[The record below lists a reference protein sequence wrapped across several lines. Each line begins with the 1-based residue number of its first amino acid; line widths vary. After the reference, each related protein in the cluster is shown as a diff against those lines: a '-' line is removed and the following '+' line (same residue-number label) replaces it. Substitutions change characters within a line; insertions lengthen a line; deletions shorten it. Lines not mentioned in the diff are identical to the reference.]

1 MIDLVYNSTSFML
14 KVIDAILKTNIRLHG
29 EEHLK
34 KSAPTLFVANHF
46 TRFETLI
53 MPYVINARSDRKIRS
68 LADRSLFIGL
78 LGTYLKHSGALSTAD
93 VDRNDI
99 IIGDLMCGR
108 NNWIIYPE
116 GFMLKNK
123 KVTMKEGEFFTDIP
137 RHRGPV
143 FSGAA
148 LMVLEAES
156 RKKSFKAAQKE
167 QDSTKL
173 DFLRAKFF
181 FGCDEESVYQSTHIT
196 PVNITYYPL
205 RPGHNALMNLA
216 DLLAGEDAS
225 RQTLEEIEIE
235 GNLMNSAEIHVR
247 FCTPID
253 ITHYTLDLDLSDKD
267 VAKKIRHRLTTD
279 FMEVIYQNVLVTID
293 HLFSV
298 ILEKH
303 ARSEIR
309 KEYLKKLLYL
319 LSCRIYDAGIYHCH
333 ESIREPLLH
342 LFTDEGYPPYED
354 ILFLALKQ
362 NVLIETGDKSYQI
375 NHRQYRDDSDFHRV
389 RLTNTLRVIYNEVA
403 LLKDLHQ
410 NADEILALDPKQ
422 LTLDLFYT
430 IFRRDLAIYHEDYK
444 QFYSVMYSK
453 AREVGEPFL
462 LYDET
467 FTTGIVFAHGLKSTP
482 SEIREIC
489 EHLHQKG
496 FNVYGVRLKGHGTL
510 AQELRDVEYTE
521 WLESF
526 NRGYAA
532 IRQVCKKIY
541 LGGFSTGGLVA
552 LLSAAKKQYP
562 VEGVVCIN
570 SALELRDIR
579 INYVV
584 PTLHAVNDFLSLF
597 NADVNY
603 IEHESEYPELNYSR
617 LYISTL
623 AQLRTLM
630 QVTKKALPQIDAPLL
645 VIQGD
650 SDPVIDAQ
658 SAEIIME
665 NIASKHKELY
675 MPLRNSHVIIKGEG
689 SEEIYK
695 RVVEFMNKKK
705 SGTS

>member
-34 KSAPTLFVANHF
+34 KNAPTLFVANHF

-53 MPYVINARSDRKIRS
+53 MPYVIDARSNRKIRS

-93 VDRNDI
+93 ADRNDI

-123 KVTMKEGEFFTDIP
+123 KVTMNEGEFFTDIP
-137 RHRGPV
+137 RHRGAV

-148 LMVLEAES
+148 LMALEAED

-167 QDSTKL
+167 QDHTKL

-181 FGCDEESVYQSTHIT
+181 FGCNEESVYQSTHIT

-216 DLLAGEDAS
+216 GLLAGEDAS
-225 RQTLEEIEIE
+225 QQTLEEIEIE
-235 GNLMNSAEIHVR
+235 GNLLNSAEIHVR

-253 ITHYTLDLDLSDKD
+253 ISHYTLDFDLSDKD
-267 VAKKIRHRLTTD
+267 VAKRLRHRLTTD

-303 ARSEIR
+303 TQAIVT
-309 KEYLKKLLYL
+309 KEYLKQLLYL
-319 LSCRIYDAGIYHCH
+319 LASKIHDAGIYHCH
-333 ESIREPLLH
+333 ESISEPLLH
-342 LFTDEGYPPYED
+342 LFSDEGYAPYED
-354 ILFLALKQ
+354 ILFLALRQ
-362 NVLIETGDKSYQI
+362 NILKEAGADSYQI
-375 NHRQYRDDSDFHRV
+375 NHRLYRDDSDFHRV

-410 NADEILALDPKQ
+410 STDEVLALKPQRLALDV
-422 LTLDLFYT
+422 FYT

-453 AREVGEPFL
+453 AKEVGEPFV

-467 FTTGIVFAHGLKSTP
+467 FTAGIVFAHGLKSTP
-482 SEIREIC
+482 SEIRDISEY
-489 EHLHQKG
+489 LHQRG
-496 FNVYGVRLKGHGTL
+496 YNVYGVRLKGHGTL
-510 AQELRDVEYTE
+510 AQDLRDVKYTE

-532 IRQVCKKIY
+532 MRQVCKKIY

-562 VEGVVCIN
+562 VEGIICIN

-579 INYVV
+579 VNYVV

-603 IEHESEYPELNYSR
+603 IEHESDYPEINYSR

-623 AQLRTLM
+623 AQLRSLM
-630 QVTKKALPQIDAPLL
+630 LETKKALSQIDAPLL
-645 VIQGD
+645 VIQGEY
-650 SDPVIDAQ
+650 DPIVDPKSAQ
-658 SAEIIME
+658 VLMNS
-665 NIASKHKELY
+665 IASKHKELY
-675 MPLRNSHVIIKGEG
+675 MPLRNTHVIIKGEG
-689 SEEIYK
+689 SEEIFK
-695 RVVEFMNKKK
+695 RVVVFINKRENHA
-705 SGTS
+705 S